1 MIKNIV
7 FDIGKVLV
15 RFDWEDYLAS
25 FQFPEEETTV
35 IAEAMFLSS
44 NWNLVDEGRL
54 SYEEIEQIFVDS
66 CPAYADDIRLVFAH
80 FGDCITRFPYTR
92 HWISSLKQQGY
103 QVYYLSNY
111 GDFTCQYTRKDLDF
125 CDLMDGGV
133 MSYEVKCLKPDPV
146 IYQNLFEKYHLKPEE
161 CVFIDDNAANIDAA
175 KKLWMKTI
183 LFQDYFQAQKQLNVL
198 CNK

>member
-25 FQFPEEETTV
+25 FQFPEEETKA
-35 IAEAMFLSS
+35 IAKAMFLNP

-54 SYEEIEQIFVDS
+54 SYQEIEQIFMDS
-66 CPAYADDIRLVFAH
+66 CPQYAKDIHLIFAH

-92 HWISSLKQQGY
+92 HWLSSLKQQGY
-103 QVYYLSNY
+103 QLYYLSNY
-111 GDFTCQYTRKDLDF
+111 GSFTCEYTRNDLDF
-125 CDLMDGGV
+125 RDLMDGGI

-146 IYQNLFEKYHLKPEE
+146 IYQSLFKKYSLIPEE
-161 CVFIDDNAANIDAA
+161 CVFIDDNAANIEAA
-175 KKLWMKTI
+175 KKLGMYTI
-183 LFQDYFQAQKQLNVL
+183 LFKEYFEAQKELKVL
-198 CNK
+198 CDK